1 MRPQPVNDTPANG
14 TVPVPIAE
22 DLALPSEPATLGER
36 LDQIEGLLRQLVAGA
51 SAAASRWLTIAE
63 GAEYARLSEESIRR
77 LLASRKL
84 TPHYPR
90 PGRILIDKRELDGLI
105 AGSIR
110 RPVGGRGR
118 GSQTSE

>member
-1 MRPQPVNDTPANG
+1 
-14 TVPVPIAE
+14 
-22 DLALPSEPATLGER
+22 LPPESTIGER
-36 LDQIEGLLRQLVAGA
+36 LDQIEGLLRQLVAG
-51 SAAASRWLTIAE
+51 AAASRWLTIAE

-110 RPVGGRGR
+110 RPVGAGRGR
-118 GSQTSE
+118 YERAEEP